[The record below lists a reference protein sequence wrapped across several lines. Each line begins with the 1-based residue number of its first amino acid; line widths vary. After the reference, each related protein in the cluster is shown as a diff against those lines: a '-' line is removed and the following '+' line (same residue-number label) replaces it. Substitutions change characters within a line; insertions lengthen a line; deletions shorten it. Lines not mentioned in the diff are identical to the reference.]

1 MGCHLFNP
9 INLGSGECW
18 HTIGQERGIATLQVN
33 AQSPPEVSHN
43 LSLLLTG
50 VARQCSPQ
58 FPHLPL
64 CSTVPPPEGLCC
76 HWDEGY
82 PLPAAVFLSP
92 SDFAVMC
99 KGEGK
104 ARGCG
109 SLWHG
114 GLLDWMDHCDI

>member
-18 HTIGQERGIATLQVN
+18 HTVGQECGIATLQVN

-64 CSTVPPPEGLCC
+64 CSTVPPPE
-76 HWDEGY
+76 
-82 PLPAAVFLSP
+82 AA
-92 SDFAVMC
+92 DNC
-99 KGEGK
+99 TG
-104 ARGCG
+104 
-109 SLWHG
+109 H
-114 GLLDWMDHCDI
+114 